1 MARRSLNQRLAR
13 LVQRDQT
20 DAVIRLEDRA
30 IQRALGN
37 LDDDF
42 TELVRRTLAAWTAA
56 FGNAGGDATSD
67 PALRRILA
75 AVRAAV
81 RRLLEPLGP
90 QAQRALEE
98 SLVDAVML
106 GASQHTAFVRDA
118 TGRSTG
124 TPLPRPRRPLR
135 DAAAR
140 VRGIVADRRDRA
152 LAMLRPTVAR
162 RWSQVMTG
170 IGTARGALSA
180 VRSHITWVVGQAVNE
195 GLIAGIRAIGAQ
207 KLWVAERDACVRCA
221 AYAGLVADVGDDFP
235 GGLSWDPQQRGQ
247 GDPLPAPPLHP
258 HCRCRV
264 VAWRDEWAE
273 PGVLPFPEALR
284 REARRSIARGF
295 SLPTESN
302 AARIRAARELLRRG
316 ANLPRS
322 VEAYAA
328 TAVAAGRF
336 TSRSVPTGR
345 P

>member
-1 MARRSLNQRLAR
+1 MARRNLNERLAR
-13 LVQRDQT
+13 LIQGEHT

-30 IQRALGN
+30 TQRVLGN

-42 TELVRRTLAAWTAA
+42 TTLVRRTLAAWTTA
-56 FGNAGGDATSD
+56 FGDTTGDATSD

-75 AVRAAV
+75 AVRAAI
-81 RRLLEPLGP
+81 RRLLAPLGP
-90 QAQRALEE
+90 RAQRALDDT
-98 SLVDAVML
+98 LTDAVLL
-106 GASQHTAFVRDA
+106 GAQQHTAFVRDA
-118 TGRSTG
+118 TGRNPG
-124 TPLPRPRRPLR
+124 TPPPRPGRSLR

-140 VRGIVADRRDRA
+140 VRDIVTERRDRA

-162 RWSQVMTG
+162 RWGQVLTG

-180 VRSHITWVVGQAVNE
+180 VRSHITWVVGRALNE
-195 GLIAGIRAIGAQ
+195 GLTAGIRANGAQ
-207 KLWVAERDACVRCA
+207 KLWVTERDACVRCA
-221 AYAGLVADVGDDFP
+221 AYAGLVADVSDDFP
-235 GGLSWDPQQRGQ
+235 GGLSWDPRQRGH

-264 VAWRDEWAE
+264 VAWKDEWAE
-273 PGVLPFPEALR
+273 PGVPSFPEALR

-302 AARIRAARELLRRG
+302 AARIRAAAELLRRG

-328 TAVAAGRF
+328 TAIAAGRF
-336 TSRSVPTGR
+336 TNRSVPTGR

>member
-1 MARRSLNQRLAR
+1 MARRSLNQRLAQ
-13 LVQRDQT
+13 LIQRAQT
-20 DAVIRLEDRA
+20 GAVIRLEDRV
-30 IQRALGN
+30 IQRAIGN

-42 TELVRRTLAAWTAA
+42 TELVRRTLAAWTTA
-56 FGNAGGDATSD
+56 FGNVGGDATHD

-75 AVRAAV
+75 AVRSAI
-81 RRLLEPLGP
+81 RRFLAPLGP
-90 QAQRALEE
+90 RAQQALDDT
-98 SLVDAVML
+98 LTDAVML
-106 GASQHTAFVRDA
+106 GASQHTAFIRDA
-118 TGRSTG
+118 TGNNPS

-140 VRGIVADRRDRA
+140 VRGIVAERRDRA
-152 LAMLRPTVAR
+152 LALLRPTVAH
-162 RWSQVMTG
+162 RWSHVLTG

-195 GLIAGIRAIGAQ
+195 GLTAGIRAIGAR

-221 AYAGLVADVGDDFP
+221 AYAGLTAESGDDFP
-235 GGLSWDPQQRGQ
+235 GGLSWDPRQRGH

-258 HCRCRV
+258 NCRCRV
-264 VAWRDEWAE
+264 VAWQDEWAE

-328 TAVAAGRF
+328 TAIAAGRF
-336 TSRSVPTGR
+336 ATRSVPTGR

>member
-1 MARRSLNQRLAR
+1 MARRSLNERLAR
-13 LVQRDQT
+13 LIQGEQT
-20 DAVIRLEDRA
+20 DAVVRLEDRA
-30 IQRALGN
+30 TQRALGN

-42 TELVRRTLAAWTAA
+42 TTLVRRTLAAWTTA
-56 FGNAGGDATSD
+56 FGSVGGDATSG
-67 PALRRILA
+67 PALRSILA

-81 RRLLEPLGP
+81 RRLLAPLGP
-90 QAQRALEE
+90 RAQQALDQ
-98 SLVDAVML
+98 SLTDAVLL
-106 GASQHTAFVRDA
+106 GASQHAAFVRDA
-118 TGRSTG
+118 TGRSAS

-140 VRGIVADRRDRA
+140 VRGIVAERRDRA
-152 LAMLRPTVAR
+152 LAMLRPAVAR
-162 RWSQVMTG
+162 RWSHVLTG

-195 GLIAGIRAIGAQ
+195 GLTAGIRAIGAQ
-207 KLWVAERDACVRCA
+207 KLWVAERDACVNCA

-235 GGLSWDPQQRGQ
+235 GGLSWDPQQRGR
-247 GDPLPAPPLHP
+247 GEPLPAPPLHP
-258 HCRCRV
+258 NCRCRV
-264 VAWRDEWAE
+264 VAWKDEWAE

-295 SLPTESN
+295 SLQTESN

-328 TAVAAGRF
+328 TAIAAGRF
-336 TSRSVPTGR
+336 TTRSVPTGR